1 MLQLMSSI
9 EVGVHWYWEVFGLV
23 VHGQVFAVTDI
34 VIVAIIT
41 VFCRR
46 KGLGCKTELF
56 AEGAYE
62 YLSDIV
68 KAQVGPAEYRLWL
81 PFVGTLFLFVF
92 AANWWGVLVP
102 WKLIRLP
109 VGELAAP
116 TNDINVTVALA
127 LMTSFSYFGAGIKKK
142 GGRFFMRYVMPSP
155 VFLPITLLEDFA
167 KPLSLSFRLFGN
179 VLADEILVSVLCML
193 VPLFV
198 PLAVMCLGAL
208 AGAVQALVFAL
219 LSAAYVAEA
228 ME

>member
-1 MLQLMSSI
+1 MLQLISSV
-9 EVGVHWYWEVFGLV
+9 EVGVHWYWKVFDLV
-23 VHGQVFAVTDI
+23 VHGQVFVVIDAVA
-34 VIVAIIT
+34 VALL
-41 VFCRR
+41 VVLGKR
-46 KGLGCKTELF
+46 KGLGYKTEVF
-56 AEGAYE
+56 SESVYA

-68 KAQVGPAEYRLWL
+68 KSQVGPGEYRLWL
-81 PFVGTLFLFVF
+81 PLVGTLFLFVL
-92 AANWWGVLVP
+92 AANWWGALVP
-102 WKLIRLP
+102 WEIVRLP
-109 VGELAAP
+109 SGQLAAP

-127 LMTSFSYFGAGIKKK
+127 LITSFSYFGAGIKKK
-142 GGRFFMRYVMPSP
+142 GIRFFMRYVMPSP

-193 VPLFV
+193 VPLFI
-198 PLAVMCLGAL
+198 PLAVMCLGVL